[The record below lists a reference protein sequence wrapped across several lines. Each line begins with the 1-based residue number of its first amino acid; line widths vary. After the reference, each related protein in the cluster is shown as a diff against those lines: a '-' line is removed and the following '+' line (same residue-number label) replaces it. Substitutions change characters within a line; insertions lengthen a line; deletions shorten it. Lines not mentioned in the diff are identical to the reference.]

1 MNYDN
6 PAARLLA
13 LLLVGKSKPSNA
25 QCRGVWEEILEAQ
38 GNQPLLMARL
48 GKVMELP
55 ALIIEAVQQA
65 FPEEGNTWSH
75 WASQVNAGF
84 MVQNLHAGWDTF
96 INNIDDHSITY
107 LRMTSNLLASKSN
120 TKLIAAESLSAIR
133 GELQRIHDELMESDQ
148 PDEVKKYLSRN
159 IRGMIVSIDEYRLT
173 GALPLLDAIDT
184 TVGHA
189 LLEKSYKSFLTDTEL
204 GRRLLDTLSSMANV
218 VTVAVGIPQLTA
230 TYALLA
236 Q

>member
-13 LLLVGKSKPSNA
+13 LLLVGKSKATNA
-25 QCRGVWEEILEAQ
+25 QCRVVWEEILDAQ

-65 FPEEGNTWSH
+65 YPEEGNTWSH
-75 WASQVNAGF
+75 WESQVNAVF
-84 MVQNLHAGWDTF
+84 MVQNLHAGWASF
-96 INNIDDHSITY
+96 IDNIDDHSITY
-107 LRMTSNLLASKSN
+107 LRMTANLLASKSN
-120 TKLIAAESLSAIR
+120 TKLMAAESLSTIR
-133 GELQRIHDELMESDQ
+133 GELQRIHDELLDSDE
-148 PDEVKKYLSRN
+148 PDEIKKYLSRN
-159 IRGMIVSIDEYRLT
+159 IRRMIVSIDEYRLT

-189 LLEKSYKSFLTDTEL
+189 LLETNYKTFLTDSEL
-204 GRRLLDTLSSMANV
+204 GKRLLDTLSSMANL

-230 TYALLA
+230 TIALLA
-236 Q
+236 R